1 MTPHIVALSGSMRSP
16 SRTAGAAAIALAGAA
31 AAGATTELLS
41 VRDLALPM
49 FDDREDSASYPPEV
63 GRLLET
69 IRRADGLILAS
80 PVYHGTLTG
89 AMKNALDFL
98 HLAGRNAVAGKVAGL
113 VSMAGGGT
121 GINTLNT
128 LDYVARA
135 LRLWTVPT
143 TVAIPG
149 AAYGPDGTLRDEVI
163 AERLR
168 ALGRQVAR
176 HAALLAQD
184 DQAARGVA

>member
-1 MTPHIVALSGSMRSP
+1 MKPYVVALSGSMRSP
-16 SRTAGAAAIALAGAA
+16 SRTATAAELALAGAA
-31 AAGATTELLS
+31 AAGATTALLT

-49 FDDREDSASYPPEV
+49 YDDREDSASYPAAV
-63 GRLLET
+63 WAFLEE
-69 IRRADGLILAS
+69 IKRADGLILAS
-80 PVYHGTLTG
+80 PVYHGTPSG

-98 HLAGRNAVAGKVAGL
+98 HLAGRSALASKSAGL
-113 VSMAGGGT
+113 VSVAGGAA

-128 LDYVARA
+128 LEYAARS

-143 TVAIPG
+143 TAAIPG
-149 AAYGPDGTLRDEVI
+149 AAYGSDGTFRDEVL

-176 HAALLAQD
+176 QAAMLAQEERT
-184 DQAARGVA
+184 ARGVA